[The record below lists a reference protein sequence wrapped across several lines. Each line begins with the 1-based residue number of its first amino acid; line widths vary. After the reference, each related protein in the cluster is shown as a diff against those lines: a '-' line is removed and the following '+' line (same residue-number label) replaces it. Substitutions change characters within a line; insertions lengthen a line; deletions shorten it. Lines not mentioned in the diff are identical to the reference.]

1 MPKLLDVVSLNIAL
15 PIAGLAIG
23 SEGTIVED
31 FGTAYMIEF
40 LNSEGYTIAVET
52 VSADDVSLVW
62 ESPTPKRQSAI

>member
-40 LNSEGYTIAVET
+40 MDAEGYTLAVET
-52 VSADDVSLVW
+52 VSAYDVNLVW
-62 ESPTPKRQSAI
+62 ESPAPKRQSAI